1 MWCKVNKK
9 TKEGAGYLNIFQS
22 KSDAKRIWARPKPFY
37 IAATG
42 VRARP
47 NTFYIRAATFL
58 QPDIA
63 FCSAE

>member
-1 MWCKVNKK
+1 MHH
-9 TKEGAGYLNIFQS
+9 
-22 KSDAKRIWARPKPFY
+22 AKRVRARPKRLYIRATSVRARPKPFY

-58 QPDIA
+58 QLDIA